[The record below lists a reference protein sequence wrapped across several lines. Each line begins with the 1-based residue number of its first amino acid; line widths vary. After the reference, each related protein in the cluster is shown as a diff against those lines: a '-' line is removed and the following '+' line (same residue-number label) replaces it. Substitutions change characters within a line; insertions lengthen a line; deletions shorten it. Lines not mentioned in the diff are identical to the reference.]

1 MTGEMRMMEQNKFR
15 ENEEKSAEKD
25 NSRRLKIGDTTYIVS
40 SNFIPTRQNKDAL
53 IKVIQHLMKNARK
66 PDL

>member
-1 MTGEMRMMEQNKFR
+1 MMEQNKFR

>member
-1 MTGEMRMMEQNKFR
+1 MTEQNKSR
-15 ENEEKSAEKD
+15 ENEEKIIKKN
-25 NSRRLKIGDTTYIVS
+25 NSRKIKIGDTTYIVS
-40 SNFIPTRQNKDAL
+40 SNFVPTRQNKDAL